1 MKPFTY
7 YEAEKLLKKE
17 WKDLD
22 MSVINLNDLTTPKE
36 LSEELDISESTA
48 NNWLSKRTDIS
59 KLGEKAVGYQ
69 LMLDLIQAYNRI
81 PKSNIIVQKQ
91 DTYEIYSENEDGQYE
106 WLATT
111 NNIKLARTLK
121 EIQKVYTML
130 KMSADFISTEIETR
144 ESCGCGEDELKWYKN
159 DLSNLFDLIHYIHR
173 GVTLSE
179 KIEKI
184 NDDTLKD
191 LNLDFTSDEVDKTP
205 ELKSD
210 NDDVLN
216 DFSAPVNKTYKGQ
229 INTDD
234 IPEGTI
240 IRRTVKKGSK
250 TGEYHLKKID
260 NYIVNTDNGKKYPT
274 VNSAARNILGYE
286 ENVKENW
293 DFYDTTNKK
302 WRKCKYLVEKE

>member
-59 KLGEKAVGYQ
+59 KLGEKALGYQ

-121 EIQKVYTML
+121 EIQKV
-130 KMSADFISTEIETR
+130 
-144 ESCGCGEDELKWYKN
+144 
-159 DLSNLFDLIHYIHR
+159 
-173 GVTLSE
+173 
-179 KIEKI
+179 
-184 NDDTLKD
+184 
-191 LNLDFTSDEVDKTP
+191 
-205 ELKSD
+205 
-210 NDDVLN
+210 
-216 DFSAPVNKTYKGQ
+216 
-229 INTDD
+229 
-234 IPEGTI
+234 
-240 IRRTVKKGSK
+240 
-250 TGEYHLKKID
+250 
-260 NYIVNTDNGKKYPT
+260 
-274 VNSAARNILGYE
+274 
-286 ENVKENW
+286 
-293 DFYDTTNKK
+293 
-302 WRKCKYLVEKE
+302 